1 MRNPVLSLL
10 VFVFL
15 AFIGLPEARG
25 SSPNVVIFLAD
36 DMGWGDLSIHGNTNL
51 ETPHID
57 SLGED
62 GTLLENFYVC
72 AVCAP
77 TRAEFLTG
85 RYHYRTGVSGVTEG
99 AGRLNPDETTLA
111 DLFGE
116 AGYATGI
123 FGKWHNG
130 TQPPYHPLNR
140 GFEEF
145 YGFTSGH
152 WGHYFSPPLDHNWDR
167 VKGEGYI
174 TDDITSHAIRFIEEN
189 EEGPFFCYI
198 PLPTPHSPFYVDDDF
213 YEKFDGLDPEM
224 RYRDE
229 EREELPA
236 TRAALAMCENIDW
249 NVGRVLEAL
258 EKSDLE
264 ENTIVLYFSDNGPN
278 SYRWNG
284 GMKGRKASVEEGGL
298 RSPFL
303 IRWPGKIPAGKT
315 ITEVAGAIDLLPT
328 FTALTGIAGET
339 EKEIDGRS
347 FAPLL
352 LESPDA
358 EWPDR
363 KLFSVFGKRKKT
375 VRTERF
381 RLDAEGAL
389 FDIAKDR
396 GQYKDVSEDF
406 PEVAAELRGALDD
419 HFAEAQAAFTSFA
432 DRPFTVGYGDKTTLP
447 ARDGVAHGTIQRSS
461 RAPNNSFF
469 TNWTSEDDKIT
480 WDIEV
485 GTAGEYQA
493 TVYYTC
499 PDTGVGSLVRLQQ
512 GDNSTEAEVT
522 EAFDPPLWDKSKERV
537 EESHYFVKDFRPL
550 DLGTIT
556 LKSGRTPLTLS
567 VPRMKGDRAIDV
579 YSIILEK
586 VDS

>member
-1 MRNPVLSLL
+1 MIRLTTFFAFLTLAIPALSDD
-10 VFVFL
+10 
-15 AFIGLPEARG
+15 R
-25 SSPNVVIFLAD
+25 SPNVVIFLAD

-152 WGHYFSPPLDHNWDR
+152 WGHYFSPPLDQNWDR

-213 YEKFDGLDPEM
+213 YEKFEGLDPEM

-264 ENTIVLYFSDNGPN
+264 EHTIVLYFSDNGPN

-328 FTALTGIAGET
+328 FTSLASIHGET

-352 LESPDA
+352 LESPNA

-389 FDIAKDR
+389 FDITNDR

-406 PEVAAELRGALDD
+406 PEVAAELRAALDE

-499 PDTGVGSLVRLQQ
+499 PDTGVGSLVRLRQ

-567 VPRMKGDRAIDV
+567 VPRMKGDCAIDV